1 MKNLNEPKSVF
12 QEFFDSESSSG
23 ILLIVVTILALFT
36 ANSFLNKSYQDIL
49 HMHFTFGIPGAMIDM
64 SLHHWINDG
73 LMAIFFLVI
82 GLEIKRELVS
92 GELSDFRSALLPVVA
107 AIGGALVPAGIFLL
121 FNSGNE
127 FKDGWGITMA
137 TDIAFAVGI
146 LTILGSRIP
155 LWAKV
160 FLSAL
165 AVVDDLIAVLVI
177 AIFYTSDINTTALIV
192 AGISLAILGIFNF
205 KKITSLT
212 PYLLVGFILW
222 FAVLKSGIHATIAGV
237 LLGFLIPI
245 IKPAQNDELVEKAEK
260 GVKLFKDSTALNLG
274 NNGKELK
281 AEALNY
287 LEDIIVKAESPLH
300 RLEHKLHGFSAY
312 IVVPIFAF
320 ANAGVVFSVDVL
332 SEAFSS
338 PLTYGI
344 IAGLF
349 IGKQIGVF
357 GATWIL
363 TKFGL
368 TNLEQNKKTWAI
380 VYGLSLLSGIGFTM
394 SLFVSGLAFIDND
407 IIEQSKIGIL
417 FASLLAGLLGFF
429 VLKFFTKESRG
440 N

>member
-1 MKNLNEPKSVF
+1 MKNLSEPKSLF
-12 QEFFDSESSSG
+12 QEFFESESSSG
-23 ILLIVVTILALFT
+23 ILLIVVTILALIT
-36 ANSFLNKSYQDIL
+36 ANTFLNQYYQDIL
-49 HMHFTFGIPGAMIDM
+49 HLHFTFGIPGAMIDM

-92 GELSDFRSALLPVVA
+92 GELSDFRSALLPIVA
-107 AIGGALVPAGIFLL
+107 AIGGAIIPASIFLL

-127 FKDGWGITMA
+127 FRDGWGITMA

-177 AIFYTSDINTTALIV
+177 AIFYTSNINTAALII
-192 AGISLAILGIFNF
+192 AAISLIILGVFNF
-205 KKITSLT
+205 RKVTSLT

-222 FAVLKSGIHATIAGV
+222 FAVLKSGVHATIAGV

-245 IKPAQNDELVEKAEK
+245 IKPAQNDELVKKAEK
-260 GVKLFKDSTALNLG
+260 GVKLFKDSVAINIG
-274 NNGKELK
+274 NKGKELK

-287 LEDIIVKAESPLH
+287 LEGIIVKAESPLH
-300 RLEHKLHGFSAY
+300 RLEHKLHGFSAF

-320 ANAGVVFSVDVL
+320 ANAGVVFNADVL

-344 IAGLF
+344 VAGLF

-363 TKFGL
+363 TKLGL

-380 VYGLSLLSGIGFTM
+380 VYGISLLSGIGFTM
-394 SLFVSGLAFIDND
+394 SLFVSGLAFSEIN

-417 FASLLAGLLGFF
+417 FASFIAGILGFII
-429 VLKFFTKESRG
+429 LIFFTKK
-440 N
+440 

>member
-1 MKNLNEPKSVF
+1 MTNSNEPKSVF
-12 QEFFDSESSSG
+12 QEFFESESSSG
-23 ILLIVVTILALFT
+23 ILLIIVTILALFT
-36 ANSFLNKSYQDIL
+36 ANSFLNPYYQDLL
-49 HMHFTFGIPGAMIDM
+49 HAYITFGLPGISIDM

-107 AIGGALVPAGIFLL
+107 AIGGAVVPAGIFLL
-121 FNSGNE
+121 FNYGSE
-127 FKDGWGITMA
+127 FENGWGITMA

-155 LWAKV
+155 LWAKI

-165 AVVDDLIAVLVI
+165 AVVDDLLAVLVI
-177 AIFYTSDINTTALIV
+177 AIFYTSDINTTALLV
-192 AGISLAILGIFNF
+192 AGISVVILGILNY
-205 KKITSLT
+205 KKVTSLA
-212 PYLLVGFILW
+212 PYLFVGFILW
-222 FAVLKSGIHATIAGV
+222 VAVLKSGVHATIAGV

-245 IKPAQNDELVEKAEK
+245 IKPAKTDELVSDAEK
-260 GVKLFKDSTALNLG
+260 GVKLFKASAEPGLG
-274 NNGKELK
+274 KKGKELK

-300 RLEHKLHGFSAY
+300 RLEHKLHGFSAF

-320 ANAGVVFSVDVL
+320 ANAGVVFNADVL

-338 PLTYGI
+338 PLTFGI

-349 IGKQIGVF
+349 FGKQIGVF
-357 GATWIL
+357 GATWLL

-368 TNLEQNKKTWAI
+368 TTIENNKETWTI
-380 VYGLSLLSGIGFTM
+380 VYGISLLAGIGFTM
-394 SLFVSGLAFIDND
+394 SLFVSGLAFTDAE

-417 FASLLAGLLGFF
+417 FASLIAGLLGFF
-429 VLKFFTKESRG
+429 ILKFFTKEPNSK
-440 N
+440 

>member
-1 MKNLNEPKSVF
+1 MNKINEPKSAF

-23 ILLIVVTILALFT
+23 ILLIVVTILALIT
-36 ANSFLNKSYQDIL
+36 ANTFLNSYYQDLL
-49 HMHFTFGIPGAMIDM
+49 HIHITFGIPGAMIDM
-64 SLHHWINDG
+64 SLHHWVNDG

-107 AIGGALVPAGIFLL
+107 AIGGAIVPAAIFLL

-127 FKDGWGITMA
+127 FKNGWGITMA

-192 AGISLAILGIFNF
+192 AGISLAILGILNF
-205 KKITSLT
+205 RKVTSLT

-237 LLGFLIPI
+237 LLGFMIPI
-245 IKPAQNDELVEKAEK
+245 IKPTKNNELVEKAEN
-260 GVKLFKDSTALNLG
+260 GVKLFKDSTKADLG
-274 NNGKELK
+274 KKGKELK

-300 RLEHKLHGFSAY
+300 RLEHKLHSFSAF
-312 IVVPIFAF
+312 IIVPIFAF
-320 ANAGVVFSVDVL
+320 ANAGVVFNAEVL

-368 TNLEQNKKTWAI
+368 TNIKQNKETWSI
-380 VYGLSLLSGIGFTM
+380 VYGISLLSGIGFTM
-394 SLFVSGLAFIDND
+394 SLFVSGLAFTDID

-417 FASLLAGLLGFF
+417 AASLLAGLLGFF
-429 VLKFFTKESRG
+429 ILKAFTKEK
-440 N
+440 